1 MGFNSGVLF
10 IEKNELIKLLKR
22 RKAIDHTAEQILE
35 NVNDEIHMQKIA
47 IMAYSMG
54 IFKIL
59 WKTMIK
65 KQLKS
70 VFVDRLQA
78 IDKYQKAIKTM
89 SINGNDLQLSDIEDL
104 TTELKSDLK
113 SDSQISIDHF
123 FQQLKNEKDRHLIP
137 NSEFQS
143 SINEKFKEFVHAM
156 PRPKQVEVLMLL
168 SKCIAHALGKAMT
181 FYQSWFE
188 CNPGNLNH
196 QIIPSN
202 LEVERSFGLFKHF
215 ESKYPMMKLTN
226 VADLTSSKVNFFI
239 LSLLPSKF

>member
-1 MGFNSGVLF
+1 MTSNLTHKF
-10 IEKNELIKLLKR
+10 
-22 RKAIDHTAEQILE
+22 Q
-35 NVNDEIHMQKIA
+35 
-47 IMAYSMG
+47 
-54 IFKIL
+54 
-59 WKTMIK
+59 
-65 KQLKS
+65 
-70 VFVDRLQA
+70 
-78 IDKYQKAIKTM
+78 
-89 SINGNDLQLSDIEDL
+89 SII
-104 TTELKSDLK
+104 
-113 SDSQISIDHF
+113 F

-143 SINEKFKEFVHAM
+143 PINKKFKEFVHAM

>member
-10 IEKNELIKLLKR
+10 IEKNELIKLLER
-22 RKAIDHTAEQILE
+22 RKAIDHTAEQILQ

-123 FQQLKNEKDRHLIP
+123 FQQLTTT
-137 NSEFQS
+137 
-143 SINEKFKEFVHAM
+143 
-156 PRPKQVEVLMLL
+156 LL
-168 SKCIAHALGKAMT
+168 G
-181 FYQSWFE
+181 
-188 CNPGNLNH
+188 
-196 QIIPSN
+196 
-202 LEVERSFGLFKHF
+202 
-215 ESKYPMMKLTN
+215 
-226 VADLTSSKVNFFI
+226 
-239 LSLLPSKF
+239 LSLSISSGSPCFH